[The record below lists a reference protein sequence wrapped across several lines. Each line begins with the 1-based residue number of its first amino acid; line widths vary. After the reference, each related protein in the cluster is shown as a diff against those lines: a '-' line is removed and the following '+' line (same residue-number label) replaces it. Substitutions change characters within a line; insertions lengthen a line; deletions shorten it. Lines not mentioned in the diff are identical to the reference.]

1 MSKPPV
7 QRRVTTRY
15 LALGAGLVALLAV
28 LLASLAIGSRPV
40 PPEVVVQAL
49 LGHDV
54 SAGDRR
60 AVVELRVPRTVIGCA
75 VGIALGVAGALIQAV
90 TRNPLA
96 DPGILGVTAGSS
108 FFVDPGILG
117 VTAGSSFFVAIGVV
131 GFGLSSP
138 GQYVWFALAG
148 ALVATVAVAL
158 VGGSRGG
165 SVDPVRLT
173 LAGVAL
179 TAVLAGIIS
188 GLRIADPRTFNA
200 LLAWEAG
207 SLVDRGWQV
216 AGPVLPFMAVGLGTA
231 LLLGGSLNALALG
244 DDVAT
249 TLGSTVWVT
258 RAAAVLAVTLLA
270 GGATAIVGPVSFLGL
285 MVPHV
290 ARWISGPDQRWIIGL
305 TVLLAPVLLL
315 TADVLA
321 RVVLWPGEM
330 PVGIV
335 TAFVGAPVL
344 VALVRR
350 RKAFAL

>member
-96 DPGILGVTAGSS
+96 
-108 FFVDPGILG
+108 DPGILG

>member
-1 MSKPPV
+1 MPTSTVQHPV
-7 QRRVTTRY
+7 ATRY
-15 LALGAGLVALLAV
+15 LALGAGTVALLV
-28 LLASLAIGSRPV
+28 VIVASLAIGSRPV
-40 PPEVVVQAL
+40 PPDVVVAAL
-49 LGHDV
+49 LGQDV
-54 SAGDRR
+54 PAGDWR

-108 FFVDPGILG
+108 FFVALG
-117 VTAGSSFFVAIGVV
+117 VVLL
-131 GFGLSSP
+131 GLSSP
-138 GQYVWFALAG
+138 EQYIWLALAG

-158 VGGSRGG
+158 VGGSGG
-165 SVDPVRLT
+165 ARVDPVRLT

-179 TAVLAGIIS
+179 TAVLAGVVS
-188 GLRIADPRTFNA
+188 GLRISAPRTFNA
-200 LLAWEAG
+200 LLTWETG

-216 AGPVLPFMAVGLGTA
+216 AGPVLPFIAIGLVTA

-249 TLGSTVWVT
+249 ALGSTVWVT
-258 RAAAVLAVTLLA
+258 RVGAVLAVTLLA
-270 GGATAIVGPVSFLGL
+270 GGATAIVGPISFIGL

-290 ARWISGPDQRWIIGL
+290 ARWIAGPDQRWIIGL
-305 TVLLAPVLLL
+305 TLILAPALLL

-344 VALVRR
+344 IALVRR
-350 RKAFAL
+350 QKAFAL

>member
-1 MSKPPV
+1 MSHSPV
-7 QRRVTTRY
+7 QHPVAARY
-15 LALGAGLVALLAV
+15 LALGAGAVALLV
-28 LLASLAIGSRPV
+28 VIVASLAVGSRPV
-40 PPEVVVQAL
+40 PPDVVVAAL
-49 LGHDV
+49 LGQDV
-54 SAGDRR
+54 PAGDRH

-75 VGIALGVAGALIQAV
+75 VGIALGVAGALVQAV

-108 FFVDPGILG
+108 FFVALG
-117 VTAGSSFFVAIGVV
+117 VVLLGLGS
-131 GFGLSSP
+131 P
-138 GQYVWFALAG
+138 EQYVWLALAG

-158 VGGSRGG
+158 VGGSGG
-165 SVDPVRLT
+165 ARVDPVRLT

-179 TAVLAGIIS
+179 TAVLAGIVS
-188 GLRIADPRTFNA
+188 GLRIAAPRTFNT
-200 LLAWEAG
+200 LLSWETG

-216 AGPVLPFMAVGLGTA
+216 AGPVLPFLAIGLVTA

-249 TLGSTVWVT
+249 ALGSTVWLT
-258 RAAAVLAVTLLA
+258 RVGAVLAVTLLA
-270 GGATAIVGPVSFLGL
+270 GGATAIVGPVSFVGL

-290 ARWISGPDQRWIIGL
+290 ARWVAGPDQRWIIAL
-305 TVLLAPVLLL
+305 TVLFAPVLLL

-344 VALVRR
+344 IALVRR
-350 RKAFAL
+350 QKAFAL

>member
-1 MSKPPV
+1 MSTPLV
-7 QRRVTTRY
+7 QRRVATRY
-15 LALGAGLVALLAV
+15 LALGGGLVALLAV

-54 SAGDRR
+54 AAGDRR

-108 FFVDPGILG
+108 FFV
-117 VTAGSSFFVAIGVV
+117 AIGVV

-138 GQYVWFALAG
+138 DQYVWFALAG

-179 TAVLAGIIS
+179 TAVLAGIVS

-200 LLAWEAG
+200 LLAWETG

-258 RAAAVLAVTLLA
+258 RAAAVLAVTLMA
-270 GGATAIVGPVSFLGL
+270 GGATAIVGPVSFIGL

-290 ARWISGPDQRWIIGL
+290 ARWIGGPDQRWIIGL

-344 VALVRR
+344 IALVRR